1 MMKKLKFLTL
11 IICSFSLLGTS
22 SFAAILD
29 GSEPFLCSIIDVVEC
44 SPERECI
51 NGEASSV
58 NLPYFVKVDVEDKT
72 IRVPQAE
79 DDSRVTKIQTA
90 THLDGKLLLQG
101 AEHGFE
107 GEDDAVGWTMS
118 IDEDDGRMIFSASRE
133 KAGFLIFGA
142 CTQP

>member
-1 MMKKLKFLTL
+1 MKKLKFFTL
-11 IICSFSLLGTS
+11 MICSCSLLATS
-22 SFAAILD
+22 AFAAILD
-29 GSEPFLCSIIDVVEC
+29 GSEPLLCSIIDVVEC
-44 SPERECI
+44 SPDRECI
-51 NGEASSV
+51 NGDASSV
-58 NLPYFVKVDVEDKT
+58 NLPFFVKVDVADNT

-79 DDSRVTKIQTA
+79 DDSRVTKIQTV